1 MPRLQSE
8 PYLLSDEC
16 LLVPDQAS
24 FAHHQWW
31 VMHTK
36 PRTEKALARRLHELQ
51 SHYFLPTHEKRTLT
65 RGRMQTSFLP
75 LFPSYLFVFGT
86 EEDRLLAVKT
96 NMVVH
101 CIEVDAQ
108 HQLREDLHR
117 VYRIMESGAALTAE
131 DKLEP
136 GDEVE
141 INHGSLRGMTGI
153 VIKRNNKLRLQIEV
167 RLLQRGISMEVES
180 WMITAI
186 GAPRNRVLKL
196 VHA

>member
-16 LLVPDQAS
+16 LLAPEQAS

-36 PRTEKALARRLHELQ
+36 PRTEKALARRLHELET
-51 SHYFLPTHEKRTLT
+51 HYFLPIHEKQTLS

-86 EEDRLLAVKT
+86 KEDRLQTIKT
-96 NMVVH
+96 NMVVQ
-101 CIEVDAQ
+101 CIEVAAQ
-108 HQLREDLHR
+108 LQLREDLQR
-117 VYRIMESGAALTAE
+117 VYRLMETGAALTAE

-141 INHGSLRGMTGI
+141 INHGALLGMTGV

-186 GAPRNRVLKL
+186 GSPKNRQLEF
-196 VHA
+196 ASA